1 MQPYTYLIGWSSKNV
16 WYYGAQYGKKSHP
29 SSLWRTYFTSSK
41 YVKSFRTLYGEPDVV
56 EVRKVFNEAKEAQ
69 RWETEVLIRLEAVE
83 KDKWLNRP
91 MNAEVKFPFQ
101 KLQKMWLT
109 EPIDDNPQAF
119 NRICIRYND
128 AILLAPASA
137 FRAAKPTW
145 GLTRADTNEHDFN
158 VHFIAS
164 VHLPEYI
171 INEVIND

>member
-1 MQPYTYLIGWSSKNV
+1 MTEPIRQM
-16 WYYGAQYGKKSHP
+16 YGDGKKEALVGNWLEQNFNWKCYP
-29 SSLWRTYFTSSK
+29 TPKYYFVDFLVNQLK
-41 YVKSFRTLYGEPDVV
+41 DNGYANFIGGLEIKW
-56 EVRKVFNEAKEAQ
+56 FN
-69 RWETEVLIRLEAVE
+69 RSV
-83 KDKWLNRP
+83 
-91 MNAEVKFPFQ
+91 NAEVKFPFQ

-119 NRICIRYND
+119 NRICIRYTD

-137 FRAAKPTW
+137 FRAAKPNW